1 MSESLS
7 ALDGITVIDLST
19 GKAGALA
26 SMFLADNGASVV
38 RVVFRDEDVV
48 RAPGIF
54 AVYDRGKEVLR
65 LDPGATCDELR
76 ELCAGADVVLDDFA
90 PGSALRVQLGIDGLR
105 SENERLV
112 HCSITAYGSDGPLKD
127 EPADHDLVA
136 ARTGILASQPSY
148 RGGPIHVVHPVAYV
162 GAGMLAALGICA
174 ALYRREKTGNG
185 LRVETSLMAGA
196 LLYTPKA
203 VSEAIPVRV
212 VLPSPQGGGP
222 FYSVFECADGEW
234 LQIGCIHSGFV
245 DLASAVIGVA
255 DVIASTPEF
264 GDGRWP
270 ATEDARRRLFDIVAD
285 RIRTRPSSEWI
296 EELWAADVPCDLT
309 RSAQEAMSDEQ
320 IIHDGLVQQLDDP
333 ILGATEMLGL
343 PIKLTQ
349 TPGRIRP
356 RPLQTLSETAQAVRP
371 EPVEGHPHRSG
382 EGTSP
387 RAPTRGRNP
396 ENPDAGTRDSHSS
409 LLSTHSSDLPLSG
422 VRIMEMTNVIAGPV
436 AGRLLADLGAEMV
449 KFESLDGDISRPAG
463 GAGFISYNTNK
474 TSVSVNTRTDG
485 GKDVARRLAGASDA
499 ILANMRPGAT
509 DRMGLDSAT
518 LNELNPR
525 LVQSHVT
532 AYGWDGP
539 YSHRPGV
546 DPIAQ
551 AITGLQHSQGGY
563 DGPPVYLGALAPCDY
578 TGGALGA
585 LATVLGLVARE
596 RHGIAQRVNTSLL
609 AAGALLCVDG
619 FMRYEGMPPRPLPD
633 GDQYGISPLRRV
645 YSASDGW
652 IAVAADSSVDGL
664 PWLSSSEQAERVFAD
679 MTVSEALETLQQ
691 HNVPCA
697 PIVHNYVTG
706 FFDDPQAESNRMA
719 TVLDHPVLG
728 PVKMSG
734 NLVSFDGS
742 TTLPT
747 RPTPLL
753 GQHTREVLEEL
764 GYAPDEISDL
774 YELGVVK
781 TETPA

>member
-1 MSESLS
+1 MPEAPS
-7 ALDGITVIDLST
+7 ALDGITAIDLST
-19 GKAGALA
+19 GLAGALA
-26 SMFLADNGASVV
+26 SMFLADNGARVV
-38 RVVFRDEDVV
+38 RVAFRDEDVV
-48 RAPGIF
+48 RTPGIF
-54 AVYDRGKEVLR
+54 AVYDRGKEALR
-65 LDPGATCDELR
+65 LDPGANSDELR
-76 ELCAGADVVLDDFA
+76 ELCAGADIVLDDFA
-90 PGSALRVQLGIDGLR
+90 PGSTLRAQIGIDGLR
-105 SENERLV
+105 ADNDRLV

-162 GAGMLAALGICA
+162 GAGLLAALGVSA
-174 ALYRREKTGNG
+174 ALYRREKTGIG
-185 LRVETSLMAGA
+185 ARVETSLMAGA

-203 VSEAIPVRV
+203 VSNAIPSRNA
-212 VLPSPQGGGP
+212 LPSPQGGGP

-255 DVIASTPEF
+255 DVIATNPEF

-285 RIRTRPSSEWI
+285 RIRTRPSDEWI
-296 EELWAADVPCDLT
+296 EELWAADVPCDLVK
-309 RSAQEAMSDEQ
+309 SAQEAMSDPQ
-320 IIHDGLVQQLDDP
+320 IIHDGLVQQVEDP
-333 ILGATEMLGL
+333 VLGDTEVMGL

-349 TPGRIRP
+349 TPGKIQGPRAGRGGFETRP
-356 RPLQTLSETAQAVRP
+356 HSR
-371 EPVEGHPHRSG
+371 HSG
-382 EGTSP
+382 EGRS
-387 RAPTRGRNP
+387 
-396 ENPDAGTRDSHSS
+396 PDANAGASHSS
-409 LLSTHSSDLPLSG
+409 LLSTHSSSQPPLSD

-474 TSVSVNTRTDG
+474 LSVSVNTRTDE
-485 GKDVARRLAGASDA
+485 GKEVARHIAATADA

-509 DRMGLDSAT
+509 DRMGLDGET
-518 LNELNPR
+518 LNELNPG

-563 DGPPVYLGALAPCDY
+563 EGPPVYLGALAPCDY

-596 RHGIAQRVNTSLL
+596 RLGIAQRVNTSLL

-619 FMRYEGMPPRPLPD
+619 FMRYEGMSPRPLPD
-633 GDQYGISPLRRV
+633 SDQYGISPLRSV

-652 IAVAADSSVDGL
+652 IAVAGDSPVPGL
-664 PWLSSSEQAERVFAD
+664 PWLSDSEQAERFIAD
-679 MTVSEALETLQQ
+679 MTVGEALDTLRQYD
-691 HNVPCA
+691 VPCA

-719 TVLDHPVLG
+719 TVLDHPLLG
-728 PVKMSG
+728 PVKLSG

-753 GQHTREVLEEL
+753 GQHTSEVLAEL
-764 GYAPDEISDL
+764 GYTRDQIDEL

>member
-1 MSESLS
+1 MSEALS
-7 ALDGITVIDLST
+7 ALDGITVVDVST
-19 GKAGALA
+19 GLAGALA
-26 SMFLADNGASVV
+26 SMFLADNGARVV
-38 RVVFRDEDVV
+38 RIAFCDEDVV
-48 RAPGIF
+48 RTPGIF

-65 LDPGATCDELR
+65 LDPDASPEDVR
-76 ELCAGADVVLDDFA
+76 ELCAEADVVLDDFA
-90 PGSALRVQLGIDGLR
+90 PGSSLRARLGIDGLR
-105 SENERLV
+105 SDNERLV

-148 RGGPIHVVHPVAYV
+148 RGGPIHVVHPIAYI

-174 ALYRREKTGNG
+174 AIYRREKTGHG
-185 LRVETSLMAGA
+185 SRVETSLMAGA

-203 VSEAIPVRV
+203 VSDAIPTRNA
-212 VLPSPQGGGP
+212 LPSPQGGGP

-234 LQIGCIHSGFV
+234 LQIGFV

-255 DVIASTPEF
+255 DVVASNPEF

-270 ATEDARRRLFDIVAD
+270 ATEDARSRLFDIVAD
-285 RIRTRPSSEWI
+285 RIRTRPSDEWI
-296 EELWAADVPCDLT
+296 EELWAADVPCDLV
-309 RSAQEAMSDEQ
+309 RSAQEAMSDPQ

-333 ILGATEMLGL
+333 VLGDTAMMGL

-349 TPGRIRP
+349 TPGRIRAP
-356 RPLQTLSETAQAVRP
+356 RTIQPSPEIILDSQPTRRSGDGRNLQTTRHSRESGNLGV
-371 EPVEGHPHRSG
+371 G
-382 EGTSP
+382 EG
-387 RAPTRGRNP
+387 
-396 ENPDAGTRDSHSS
+396 ESS
-409 LLSTHSSDLPLSG
+409 LPLSG

-474 TSVSVNTRTDG
+474 ISVSVNTRTDE
-485 GKDVARRLAGASDA
+485 GKEVARRLAATSDA

-518 LNELNPR
+518 LEQLNPG
-525 LVQSHVT
+525 LIQSHVT

-551 AITGLQHSQGGY
+551 AITGLQHAQGGY
-563 DGPPVYLGALAPCDY
+563 DSPPVYLGVLAPCDY

-585 LATVLGLVARE
+585 LGTVLGLVARE
-596 RHGIAQRVNTSLL
+596 RLGAVQRVNTSLL
-609 AAGALLCVDG
+609 AAGALMCKDG
-619 FMRYEGMPPRPLPD
+619 FMRYEGMKPRPLPD
-633 GDQYGISPLRRV
+633 SDQYGVGSLRRV

-652 IAVAADSSVDGL
+652 VAVAADSPVTGL
-664 PWLSSSEQAERVFAD
+664 PWLSSSEQAERVIAE
-679 MTVSEALETLQQ
+679 MTVSEALDTLRQ
-691 HNVPCA
+691 HGVPCA

-706 FFDDPQAESNRMA
+706 FFDDPQAQSNRMA

-728 PVKMSG
+728 PVKLSG
-734 NLVSFDGS
+734 NLVAFDGS

-753 GQHTREVLEEL
+753 GQHTREVLAEL
-764 GYAPDEISDL
+764 GYTPDQIDEL